1 LQHKEYQRRRR
12 AIEQQLQEDLELIRT
27 ASQAKLRAL
36 EHLWLASAGEDP
48 PDTASVTPAFVET
61 QDSLNAPASVPQPD
75 AGETLDAAPIVDASP
90 IPPAAPAS
98 VRRRGDVLAD
108 IQEVF
113 PRLPDV
119 FDKSDVVRLLGYEPT
134 RPSLHRV
141 WSHLRRNG
149 QIVIA
154 RYSDGR
160 RPQVFRKV

>member
-12 AIEQQLQEDLELIRT
+12 VIEQQLQEDLELIRA
-27 ASQAKLRAL
+27 ASQARLRAL
-36 EHLWLASAGEDP
+36 EQLWLAPAGEDP
-48 PDTASVTPAFVET
+48 PDDASVTPASAEVVREET
-61 QDSLNAPASVPQPD
+61 LETVTVPHQDPTSPAPAP
-75 AGETLDAAPIVDASP
+75 
-90 IPPAAPAS
+90 
-98 VRRRGDVLAD
+98 VRRRGDLLAD
-108 IQEVF
+108 ILEAF

-119 FDKSDVVRLLGYEPT
+119 FDKSDIVRLLGYEPT

-154 RYSDGR
+154 RFSDGR